1 MSKIY
6 IIELCN
12 FEDYPTGGHLSFA
25 KQMMSAFG
33 SQVALIGYSTGS
45 EPVKQWIKK
54 EINGTYYDFFSVK
67 KVKKT
72 SNKPIIPSRLQGYF
86 HLSRCKKELEFLK
99 NENVFIQTPQ
109 VLFAI
114 NKWGIKNICFRSPGV
129 VNMLISSR
137 YWYAKYFSGIYEKI
151 LFTDLLK
158 VNLVLASSDK
168 KSIEEFCSR
177 SKNKL
182 QFNHVVQFPTRINT
196 DIFKP
201 MDRECARVKIDF
213 DLQRKLIVTTGRLGE
228 KKGWKFMID
237 SFLMF
242 KESFPDSHLYFIG
255 DGEDRSKIEKYIIEK
270 ELTNSVFL
278 KGKQDSQTIAIYI
291 NACDVFIM
299 GSFVEGWSTSLVE
312 AIACAVPVCV
322 TNFSSAKELISE
334 GKNGFICESRQEL
347 EFVENM
353 KKSLDIPKENLLEKS
368 REINKFSTSQ
378 LKKDLL
384 KYWKIETPDEDENLV
399 EDISS
404 KKKIDYASN

>member
-33 SQVALIGYSTGS
+33 EQMALIGYSTGS

-54 EINGTYYDFFSVK
+54 EINGTYYDFFSVR
-67 KVKKT
+67 KVRKT

-86 HLSRCKKELEFLK
+86 HLSRCKKELAFLK

-114 NKWGIKNICFRSPGV
+114 NKWGIKNICFRSPGT

-137 YWYAKYFSGIYEKI
+137 YWYAKYFSEIYEEI
-151 LFTDLLK
+151 LFSYLQK

-168 KSIEEFCSR
+168 KSIEDFCSR

-182 QFNHVVQFPTRINT
+182 QINQVVQFPTRINT

-201 MDRECARVKIDF
+201 MDRELVRSKIDF
-213 DLQRKLIVTTGRLGE
+213 ELQRKLIVTTGRLGE

-237 SFLMF
+237 CFELF
-242 KESFPDSHLYFIG
+242 KASFPDSQFFFIG
-255 DGEDRSKIEKYIIEK
+255 DGEDRSKIEKYIAEK

-278 KGKQDSQTIAIYI
+278 KGKQDPKAVAQYI
-291 NACDVFIM
+291 NASDIFIM
-299 GSFVEGWSTSLVE
+299 GSYIEGWSTSLVE
-312 AIACAVPVCV
+312 AIACAVPVCI
-322 TNFSSAKELISE
+322 TNFSSATELVSE
-334 GKNGFICESRQEL
+334 GINGFICESRQEFD
-347 EFVENM
+347 FVENM
-353 KKSLDIPKENLLEKS
+353 KKSLIISKKDLIDKS
-368 REINKFSTSQ
+368 NEINKYSTSR

-384 KYWKIETPDEDENLV
+384 GYWNTESQVKGEE
-399 EDISS
+399 IS
-404 KKKIDYASN
+404 KDK